1 MSSNDANPPS
11 PPPLPP
17 PSSQPPTHYVVISPM
32 NNDFPTGRNFP
43 NFNDSSGNSPFNP
56 FTNTNTNTSSG
67 SSSNGGNNYAR
78 FFTVAV
84 VCLCLVAS
92 LVLFLHLYLR
102 YVRRRHML
110 QHRRRTANLLRLT
123 TFNLGTSDSPR
134 PGLDRTAISSIPSF
148 QYQKVEADSS
158 ENSTPSTASV
168 DCAVCLSLLE
178 EGEVVRMLPECR
190 HVFHV
195 ACIDKWLASN
205 ASCPVCRAEVSPVPH
220 VQSRSRSRSRSQSV
234 VVEVPDAPAQD
245 QSATKEEAEAG
256 TSVST
261 RLSTSLRRIVN
272 SNKSLR
278 RVQDDA
284 VVEDLERGNNGAN
297 SNN

>member
-1 MSSNDANPPS
+1 MSSIDTNSPS

-17 PSSQPPTHYVVISPM
+17 PPSTLPPYVTINPDNIS
-32 NNDFPTGRNFP
+32 DFPNSP
-43 NFNDSSGNSPFNP
+43 YNPYYNNNSWNSPFNP
-56 FTNTNTNTSSG
+56 YTNYTTSG
-67 SSSNGGNNYAR
+67 SSKNSATTYAR

-92 LVLFLHLYLR
+92 VVLFLHLYLR

-110 QHRRRTANLLRLT
+110 QHRRQTSNLLRLT
-123 TFNLGTSDSPR
+123 TFNLATSDSPR

-158 ENSTPSTASV
+158 ENSTV

-178 EGEVVRMLPECR
+178 EGDVVRMLPDCR

-195 ACIDKWLASN
+195 ACIDKWLASS
-205 ASCPVCRAEVSPVPH
+205 ASCPVCRSEVSPQPH
-220 VQSRSRSRSRSQSV
+220 VRSGSQSRSQSV
-234 VVEVPDAPAQD
+234 VVEVSDAPAQD
-245 QSATKEEAEAG
+245 QSGTKEEAEAG

-261 RLSTSLRRIVN
+261 RFSTSLRRIVN
-272 SNKSLR
+272 SNRSLR